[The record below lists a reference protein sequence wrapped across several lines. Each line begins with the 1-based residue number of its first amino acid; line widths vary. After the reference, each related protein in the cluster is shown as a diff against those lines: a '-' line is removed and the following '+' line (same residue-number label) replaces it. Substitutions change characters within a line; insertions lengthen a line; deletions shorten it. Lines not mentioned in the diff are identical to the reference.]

1 MSRTAILLSASFIL
15 AIAGCGDDTGGEGGS
30 TSSST
35 SASGSTS
42 STPSTPASS
51 GSSSDGGST
60 NEGGSTSD
68 GGAPGDGG
76 AGGAGDGGFDGG
88 LGGGSTL
95 VERCEALNDKFVAF
109 GEDLECPP
117 EFLGDCSEPIDC
129 PEEAEAYIRCV
140 YDAVESADDCICA
153 DGGAHLF
160 CPAPDCDDEFDDYD
174 TCLAQE

>member
-76 AGGAGDGGFDGG
+76 AGGAGDGGTSGVGG
-88 LGGGSTL
+88 NASF
-95 VERCEALNDKFVAF
+95 EEACEDLNDMYDQIADDMKCFVEL
-109 GEDLECPP
+109 GVCEEPEDCAE
-117 EFLGDCSEPIDC
+117 ENRAYIDC
-129 PEEAEAYIRCV
+129 LRAELDEEDCFCQAADDSLRCPDLCTPEEDAYFACL
-140 YDAVESADDCICA
+140 DA
-153 DGGAHLF
+153 L
-160 CPAPDCDDEFDDYD
+160 
-174 TCLAQE
+174 